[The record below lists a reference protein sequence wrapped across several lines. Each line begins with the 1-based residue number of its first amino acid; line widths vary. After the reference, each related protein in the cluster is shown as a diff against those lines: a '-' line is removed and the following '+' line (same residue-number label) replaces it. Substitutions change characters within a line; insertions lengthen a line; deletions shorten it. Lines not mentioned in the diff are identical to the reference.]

1 MYGSR
6 KFIAAFA
13 LSVSLCAGPTHAATY
28 VYVSNAEDGTIG
40 MYTMENDGTLKPGAA
55 VEAGKLVMPMNVS
68 PDKRFLF
75 AAVRSQPFSAVSYTI
90 DRATGALKLVARAP
104 LAESL
109 PYISIDKSGRWLL
122 GASYGGH
129 KVTVNPIGRDGN
141 VGKESQV
148 IPTALNA
155 HAILTDKSNK
165 YAFVP
170 HLGTDQVFQ
179 FRFDAGT
186 GKLSSNTPATVQMK
200 SRTGPRHLVVSSDN
214 KFVYLLNELTAVVT
228 TLALDQKTGQ
238 LTQVSEASALPAD
251 SKLQPGAPRVPAGT
265 GGGPA
270 RDVSNDIWASDLHL
284 TPDGKFLYAAERT
297 GSSIGAFRVDAATGK
312 LTFLSSTPVEKQPR
326 GFRIHPN
333 GKFMVVSG
341 QQSSTISVYAIEANG
356 GLKLLQKY
364 PTGKDTNWVEI
375 VDIK

>member
-1 MYGSR
+1 MYGYR
-6 KFIAAFA
+6 KFISGFA
-13 LSVSLCAGPTHAATY
+13 LSVSLWGGPTQAATY

-55 VEAGKLVMPMNVS
+55 IEAGKLVMPMNVS

-75 AAVRSQPFSAVSYTI
+75 AAVRSQPFSAVSYRI
-90 DRATGALKLVARAP
+90 DRATGALKLVAKAP

-109 PYISIDKSGRWLL
+109 PYIYSDKSGKWLL

-129 KVTVNPIGRDGN
+129 KVTVNPIGKDGE
-141 VGKESQV
+141 VGKELQV
-148 IPTALNA
+148 VPTALNA

-179 FRFDAGT
+179 FRFDAKT
-186 GKLSSNTPATVQMK
+186 GKLSSNTPATVQIK
-200 SRTGPRHLVVSSDN
+200 SRSGPRHLIFSNDN

-228 TLALDQKTGQ
+228 TLALDQKTGL
-238 LTQVSEASALPAD
+238 LTQVSEASALPGD

-265 GGGPA
+265 GGPA

-284 TPDGKFLYAAERT
+284 TPDGKFLYAAGAHEQLDRCLQRRRGDWQVDVSLEHTGRKAAARLPHPPERKVH
-297 GSSIGAFRVDAATGK
+297 GGERSAVEHDFGLCHRGERRPEAAAK
-312 LTFLSSTPVEKQPR
+312 IPD
-326 GFRIHPN
+326 
-333 GKFMVVSG
+333 G
-341 QQSSTISVYAIEANG
+341 QGHELG
-356 GLKLLQKY
+356 R
-364 PTGKDTNWVEI
+364 DR
-375 VDIK
+375 

>member
-1 MYGSR
+1 MYGNR

-13 LSVSLCAGPTHAATY
+13 LSVSLCAGPTHAATF

-40 MYTMENDGTLKPGAA
+40 MYTMENDGTLKPGATI
-55 VEAGKLVMPMNVS
+55 EAGKLVMPMSVS
-68 PDKRFLF
+68 PDKGFLF

-90 DRATGALKLVARAP
+90 DRTTGALKLVAKAP

-109 PYISIDKSGRWLL
+109 PYISIDKSGKWLL

-129 KVTVNPIGRDGN
+129 KVTVNPIGRDGK

-155 HAILTDKSNK
+155 HAILTDKSNH

-179 FRFDAGT
+179 FRFDAKT
-186 GKLSSNTPATVQMK
+186 GKLSSNTPATLQMK
-200 SRTGPRHLVVSSDN
+200 SKTGPRHLIFSNDN

-228 TLALDQKTGQ
+228 TLALDQKTGL
-238 LTQVSEASALPAD
+238 LTQVSEASSLPSD

-265 GGGPA
+265 SGGPA

-297 GSSIGAFRVDAATGK
+297 GSSIGALSVDAATGK